1 VTTPALI
8 YEFGPFQFDTGAH
21 RLLKGN
27 TPVSLTPKSFDLLRI
42 LIENR
47 GRAMSKSELLEAL
60 WPDSQVE
67 EGNLAFQVSVLRKAL
82 GPEVGSWIETV
93 PRHGYRLIAPVVT
106 HPVADAPAPASTV
119 PGTMHAEAP
128 VRRAYRLLTGASL
141 GIVALA
147 VTGAVM
153 FRMPRN
159 HTTSTVRS
167 APLTAFR
174 GFEANPALS
183 PDGTH
188 VAFAWNGEK
197 QDNFDIYVMPIPSGE
212 PVRLTTNAAEDVSPA
227 WSPDGHSVAFLRR
240 SSSDRA
246 ELMLVPAAGGSEHK
260 ITDTREQPWF
270 SPRKPTAIA
279 WSPDGHWIA
288 ASHRDAGDRSEGIYL
303 FSLTGEKRRL
313 TMPPPSFH
321 SDRMPSFSPDG
332 RALAFCRLPGGF
344 VSEIY
349 VLPLSAD
356 LRPAGQERRLTD
368 HKRWSGQPAWTRDG
382 HSILHVSGEDFS
394 KGREIRIINVA
405 NPQETA
411 QTIPINDEVSE
422 IAFGRHLVYS
432 RQIEDTNIWRAELP
446 KNGASPVEAELF
458 ISSTWVDQT
467 PKYSPD
473 GKKIAFIS
481 SRSGYRE
488 VWVSKADRSN
498 PVRLTFFDGPM
509 TGHPS
514 WSPDGQWIT
523 FHARLEGSLD
533 IFVVPAAGGPTKR
546 LTTNSWEDHYPNY
559 SSDGRSIFFSSRR
572 SGDLQ
577 IWSMSPDGSDAV
589 QITTSGAAH
598 NPAESPDG
606 KAVFYHLQQDP
617 GEIWRISVQGGKPIR
632 IAGPTHRF
640 PVGYTVTRDGI
651 YYGAPPHAG
660 EQRFI
665 RFFSF
670 STGQDRPVVVARR
683 PFHSG
688 MSVPPDSSHIL
699 FDQYDESGSDLM
711 LVENFSLAKT
721 GR

>member
-1 VTTPALI
+1 V
-8 YEFGPFQFDTGAH
+8 
-21 RLLKGN
+21 
-27 TPVSLTPKSFDLLRI
+27 
-42 LIENR
+42 
-47 GRAMSKSELLEAL
+47 
-60 WPDSQVE
+60 
-67 EGNLAFQVSVLRKAL
+67 
-82 GPEVGSWIETV
+82 
-93 PRHGYRLIAPVVT
+93 
-106 HPVADAPAPASTV
+106 
-119 PGTMHAEAP
+119 
-128 VRRAYRLLTGASL
+128 L

-147 VTGAVM
+147 VTGAVV
-153 FRMPRN
+153 FRIPRN
-159 HTTSTVRS
+159 HTTSAVRS

-227 WSPDGHSVAFLRR
+227 WSPDGHSIAFLRR
-240 SSSDRA
+240 LSSDRA

-260 ITDTREQPWF
+260 VTDTREQPWF

-279 WSPDGHWIA
+279 WSPDGRWIA
-288 ASHRDAGDRSEGIYL
+288 ASHREAGDRSEGIYL

-313 TMPPPSFH
+313 TMPPPGFH

-332 RALAFCRLPGGF
+332 RALAFCRFPGGF

-349 VLPLSAD
+349 VLPLYAD

-368 HKRWSGQPAWTRDG
+368 HKRWSGQPVWTRDG
-382 HSILHVSGEDFS
+382 RSILHVFGDDFT
-394 KGREIRIINVA
+394 KGREIRSINVA
-405 NPQETA
+405 NPQGPA
-411 QTIPINDEVSE
+411 QTLLIKDEVSE
-422 IAFGRHLVYS
+422 IALGRHLVYS

-458 ISSTWVDQT
+458 ISSTQVDQT

-481 SRSGYRE
+481 SRSGSRE
-488 VWVSKADRSN
+488 VWVSNVDRSN

-509 TGHPS
+509 TGQPS
-514 WSPDGQWIT
+514 WSPDGKWIT

-533 IFVVPAAGGPTKR
+533 IFVIPAAGGPPKR
-546 LTTNSWEDHYPNY
+546 LTTNTWEDHFPNF
-559 SSDGRSIFFSSRR
+559 SHDGQSIFFSSRR
-572 SGDLQ
+572 SGDMQ
-577 IWSMSPDGSDAV
+577 IWRMSLDGGDAV
-589 QITTSGAAH
+589 QITTSGAVH
-598 NPAESPDG
+598 NPAESLDG
-606 KAVFYHLQQDP
+606 KAVFYHLLHDP
-617 GEIWRISVQGGKPIR
+617 GEIWRIPVQGGKPVR
-632 IAGPTHRF
+632 MAGPTQRY
-640 PVGYTVTRDGI
+640 PTGYTVTREGI

-665 RFFSF
+665 RFLSF
-670 STGQDRPVVVARR
+670 STGQDRPVVVVKR

-688 MSVPPDSSHIL
+688 MSVAPDSRYIL

-711 LVENFSLAKT
+711 LVENFSHATT